1 MQHFLSDGVDIAFI
15 DEGEGDPILLIHGFA
30 STAAINWRSTGWI
43 DVLRKDGRRVIA
55 LDNRGHGES
64 AKLRD
69 PAAYSATLMAE
80 DAANLLD
87 HLHIERAD
95 VMGYSMGAR
104 NTFFL
109 AINHPEKVRSA
120 ILGGLG
126 MGLVDGIGGENEIAR
141 ALEAPSLEAVSD
153 PQGRMFR
160 KFAEQTKSDLG
171 ALAACIRVSRTPV
184 AAERLREIRAPVLI
198 AVGSRDTV
206 AGSGRELARLIKGAE
221 FLEIPDRDHML
232 ATGDR
237 VFKRGVLD
245 FLARRP

>member
-1 MQHFLSDGVDIAFI
+1 MQHFLSDGVDIAFL
-15 DEGEGDPILLIHGFA
+15 DEGEGEPILLIHGFA
-30 STAAINWRSTGWI
+30 STASVNWRSTGWI
-43 DVLRKDGRRVIA
+43 DLLKKDGRRVVA

-64 AKLRD
+64 EKLRD
-69 PAAYSATLMAE
+69 PSAYVPALMAG

-87 HLHIERAD
+87 HLGIARAD

-109 AINHPEKVRSA
+109 AVDHPEKVRSA

-126 MGLVDGIGGENEIAR
+126 MGLVDGIGGEAAIAE
-141 ALEAPSLEAVSD
+141 ALEAPDLEAVADS
-153 PQGRMFR
+153 QGRIFR

-171 ALAACIRVSRTPV
+171 ALAACIRVSRAPV
-184 AAERLREIRAPVLI
+184 AAARLHEIHAPVLV

-206 AGSGRELARLIKGAE
+206 AGSGRELAALIEGAE
-221 FLEIPDRDHML
+221 FLEIPERDHML